1 MPRILS
7 FPHGVLFGSLL
18 AISAMGQQT
27 GMVQGVISAQRPQAG
42 TMTITTGGAGRRVPA
57 AATGMPYSAEQI
69 TETVQTLAD
78 GTHIRQTQ
86 HTMMMYRD
94 SAGRTRT
101 ETPIG
106 PFLRTTSDVPKMV
119 RIVDVVGGYEYTL
132 DDQNKVAH
140 RVMVQVA
147 QPMARRV
154 AAGGTGSG
162 GGLGTTV
169 LNAQGFQVSGPASAA
184 RPALRAN
191 ASGPMNM
198 PRPEIQSED
207 LGTQMVEGVAARGTR
222 TTQTWPEDSVGN
234 DRPIVVVSEH
244 WMSEQLGGVMVLS
257 KNNDPRHGET
267 TTSLKNV
274 NLAEPDPSLFQP
286 PPGYQIVDESG
297 SFQTSVPRPSGT
309 AAQNQ

>member
-1 MPRILS
+1 
-7 FPHGVLFGSLL
+7 
-18 AISAMGQQT
+18 
-27 GMVQGVISAQRPQAG
+27 
-42 TMTITTGGAGRRVPA
+42 
-57 AATGMPYSAEQI
+57 
-69 TETVQTLAD
+69 VQTLAD

-86 HTMMMYRD
+86 HTMVMHRD

-106 PFLRTTSDVPKMV
+106 PFLRTNSDVPKMV

-140 RVMVQVA
+140 RVTVQVA
-147 QPMARRV
+147 QPMARRTGAGGAGGGGMLGSTAGLLVVPGVAGFGPAV
-154 AAGGTGSG
+154 AAAG
-162 GGLGTTV
+162 
-169 LNAQGFQVSGPASAA
+169 
-184 RPALRAN
+184 PALRAN
-191 ASGPMNM
+191 APGPMNM

-222 TTQTWPEDSVGN
+222 TTQTWPVDSVGN

-257 KNNDPRHGET
+257 KSNDPRRGET

-286 PPGYQIVDESG
+286 PAGYQIVDESG
-297 SFQTSVPRPSGT
+297 SFQISVPRPSAT
-309 AAQNQ
+309 ATQNQ